1 MSSFAGCTQAVYRK
15 TSRELK
21 RLDSVTRSP
30 VYIHFDECLEGA
42 AVIRSHG
49 SETVQRERA
58 ACLAKLDENQRM
70 CFASGAAAQWLTFRL
85 QVREENELRVLLQ
98 HFGSIEWP
106 RCLVQRVF
114 WVCGYL

>member
-1 MSSFAGCTQAVYRK
+1 VYRK

-49 SETVQRERA
+49 GEHLLRERVV
-58 ACLAKLDENQRM
+58 CLSRLDENQRM
-70 CFASGAAAQWLTFRL
+70 CFASGAASQWLTFRL
-85 QVREENELRVLLQ
+85 QVL
-98 HFGSIEWP
+98 F
-106 RCLVQRVF
+106 
-114 WVCGYL
+114 